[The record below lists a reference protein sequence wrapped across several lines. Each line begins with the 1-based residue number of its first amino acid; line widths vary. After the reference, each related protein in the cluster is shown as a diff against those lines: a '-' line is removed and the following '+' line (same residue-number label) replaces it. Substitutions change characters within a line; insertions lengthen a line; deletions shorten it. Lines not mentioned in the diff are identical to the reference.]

1 MAVSRR
7 DSRLTGRN
15 RLRGKCQILRFAVN
29 HDFETRFRWSEME
42 GRIAVERAL
51 YDIWNFDFDDDAPF
65 LLSFFRKPYPVR
77 SSVSR
82 IRNS

>member
-51 YDIWNFDFDDDAPF
+51 YMEF
-65 LLSFFRKPYPVR
+65 
-77 SSVSR
+77 
-82 IRNS
+82 